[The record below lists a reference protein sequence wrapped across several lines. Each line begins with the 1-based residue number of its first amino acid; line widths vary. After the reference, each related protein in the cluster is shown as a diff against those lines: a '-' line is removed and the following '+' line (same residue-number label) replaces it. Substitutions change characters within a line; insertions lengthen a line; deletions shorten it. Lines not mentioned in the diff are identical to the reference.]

1 MEPKVR
7 TTLKRLGVVLFGLP
21 LLGMSF
27 AAKADF
33 PDRAIRIVLPF
44 AVGGGVDA
52 LVRPLAKEM
61 SDILGQS
68 VIIDARP
75 SANGQ
80 VGMNDVARATPDG
93 YTIVV
98 SSAAYAIT
106 PAFYPGLPYN
116 TVADFKPITI
126 VASNPLMLVA
136 SKSFPANNL
145 EEMIALAKGS
155 RGVNF
160 AGPGVSGVHYLAAQL
175 LAGSAG
181 VKWHNIPYKGAG
193 AAFPDLIGGQVDVMF
208 DNPGSSLPQV
218 QSDRLKLIATTGL
231 SRSPVTPDTPTIS
244 ETVKGF
250 DAANWFILSAPA
262 KTPDPVVQTLQTA
275 VAKAIQAPAMRQVME
290 RNGIAPIANSPQEAA
305 RFVKDEV
312 QKWQTVVTENGLKAD

>member
-1 MEPKVR
+1 MESRVSIA
-7 TTLKRLGVVLFGLP
+7 LKKLSLVLVGLP
-21 LLGMSF
+21 LLWISG
-27 AAKADF
+27 AARADF
-33 PDRAIRIVLPF
+33 PDRPVRIVLPF

-61 SDILGQS
+61 SDILGQT
-68 VIIDARP
+68 VVIDARP

-80 VGMNDVARATPDG
+80 VGMHDVARAAPDG

-106 PAFYPGLPYN
+106 PAFYPELPYN
-116 TVADFKPITI
+116 TLSDFAPITI

-145 EEMIALAKGS
+145 EEMMALAKGS

-193 AAFPDLIGGQVDVMF
+193 AAFQDLIGGQVDVMF
-208 DNPGSSLPQV
+208 DNPGSSLPLV
-218 QSDRLKLIATTGL
+218 QGDRLKLIATTGL
-231 SRSPVTPDTPTIS
+231 TRSPVTPDTPTIS
-244 ETVKGF
+244 ETVKDF
-250 DAANWFILSAPA
+250 DAANWFILAAPG
-262 KTPDPVVQTLQTA
+262 KTPEPIVQKLQDA
-275 VAKAIQAPAMRQVME
+275 VAKAIKAPAMRLVLE
-290 RNGIAPIANSPQEAA
+290 RNGISPIANSPQEAT
-305 RFVKDEV
+305 RFVRDEV
-312 QKWQTVVTENGLKAD
+312 QKWQAVVTANGLKAD